1 MSQFGLGS
9 DIIDSVPRCFS
20 TVELI
25 IETGMP
31 KNRSQNLM
39 SDFNSP
45 AKAKFGTNWIASPN
59 IP

>member
-9 DIIDSVPRCFS
+9 DIIDSIPRCFPN
-20 TVELI
+20 VVLI
-25 IETGMP
+25 IETGMT
-31 KNRSQNLM
+31 KNLSQNLT